1 MARKAKIES
10 NKKRQKLAEKFG
22 PLRAELRAKVK
33 NETLSDEERFEA
45 MIKLQSLPRN
55 SAAIRVRNR
64 CELTGR
70 PRAFY
75 RKFKLS
81 RIAFRELALRGMI
94 PGVTKSSW

>member
-10 NKKRQKLAEKFG
+10 NKKRIALSEKYG
-22 PLRAELRAKVK
+22 ALRKELREKVK
-33 NETLSDEERFEA
+33 NENLSEEERFEA
-45 MIKLQSLPRN
+45 MIKLQQLPKN
-55 SAAIRVRNR
+55 SAKVRVRNR

-70 PRAFY
+70 SRGFY

>member
-1 MARKAKIES
+1 MARRAKIVS
-10 NKKRQKLAEKFG
+10 NQKRKKLSEKYAST
-22 PLRAELRAKVK
+22 RAELRNKIK
-33 NETLSDEERFEA
+33 NESLGDEERLEA
-45 MIKLQSLPRN
+45 MIKLQSLPKN
-55 SAAIRVRNR
+55 SAACRVRNR

-70 PRAFY
+70 SRGFY

>member
-1 MARKAKIES
+1 MARKAKIQS
-10 NKKRQKLAEKFG
+10 NLKRKKLAEKYA
-22 PLRAELRAKVK
+22 PIRAELRAKIK
-33 NETLSDEERFEA
+33 DENLGDDERLEA
-45 MIKLQSLPRN
+45 MIKLQSLPNN
-55 SAAIRVRNR
+55 SAACRVRNR

>member
-10 NKKRQKLAEKFG
+10 NKKRAKLAKKFG
-22 PLRAELRAKVK
+22 PLRAELRNKVK
-33 NETLSDEERFEA
+33 NENLSDEERFEA
-45 MIKLQSLPRN
+45 MVKLQSLPRN
-55 SAAIRVRNR
+55 SAEIRVRNR

-81 RIAFRELALRGMI
+81 RIAFRELAHRGMI

>member
-10 NKKRQKLAEKFG
+10 NKKRIALSAKYGA
-22 PLRAELRAKVK
+22 LRKELREKVK
-33 NETLSDEERFEA
+33 NENLSEEERFEA
-45 MIKLQSLPRN
+45 MIRLQKLPRN
-55 SAAIRVRNR
+55 SAEIRVRNR

-70 PRAFY
+70 PRAVY

>member
-10 NKKRQKLAEKFG
+10 NKKRAQLAKKFG
-22 PLRAELRAKVK
+22 PLRAELRNKVK
-33 NETLSDEERFEA
+33 NESLSDEERFEA

-55 SAAIRVRNR
+55 SAEIRVRNR

-81 RIAFRELALRGMI
+81 RIAFRELAHRGMI

>member
-10 NKKRQKLAEKFG
+10 NKKRIALSEKYG
-22 PLRAELRAKVK
+22 ALRKELSDKVK
-33 NETLSDEERFEA
+33 NEKLSEEERFEA
-45 MIKLQSLPRN
+45 MIRLQQLPKN
-55 SAAIRVRNR
+55 SSKVRVRNR

-70 PRAFY
+70 PRGFY